1 MRTDAAA
8 IGLAAEEHRG
18 RTEISPAVVEKIAG
32 RAAREVEGV
41 SLMTAAGIA
50 ARIAS
55 LVGNEGRASATADV
69 GQTTSAIDLTVSIR
83 YPQPILE
90 TAERVRNHVKQRVH
104 ELTGLEVQEVDITVS
119 QLDAVG
125 SPRRRVE

>member
-1 MRTDAAA
+1 MRADAAA
-8 IGLAAEEHRG
+8 SGLGGEEGRG
-18 RTEISPAVVEKIAG
+18 STDISPAVVEKIAG

-55 LVGNEGRASATADV
+55 LVGNEGGASATADV

>member
-8 IGLAAEEHRG
+8 IGLAAKEDRG
-18 RTEISPAVVEKIAG
+18 TTEISPAVVEKIAG

-41 SLMTAAGIA
+41 SLVAAGGIA

-55 LVGNEGRASATADV
+55 LVGNEGRASASADV
-69 GQTTSAIDLTVSIR
+69 GRTTSAIDLTVSIR

-90 TAERVRNHVKQRVH
+90 MAERVRSHVKQRVH

-119 QLDAVG
+119 KLDAEG
-125 SPRRRVE
+125 PPRRRVE

>member
-1 MRTDAAA
+1 MRADAAA
-8 IGLAAEEHRG
+8 IGLGAEEGRG
-18 RTEISPAVVEKIAG
+18 TTEISPAVVEKIAG

-41 SLMTAAGIA
+41 SLVTAGGIA

-55 LVGNEGRASATADV
+55 LVGNEGRPSATADV
-69 GQTTSAIDLTVSIR
+69 GRTTSAIDLTVSIR

-90 TAERVRNHVKQRVH
+90 TAERVRSHVKQRVL

-125 SPRRRVE
+125 PPRRRVE

>member
-1 MRTDAAA
+1 MRAGAAA
-8 IGLAAEEHRG
+8 SGLGGEEGRG
-18 RTEISPAVVEKIAG
+18 STDISPAVVEKIAG

-41 SLMTAAGIA
+41 SLVAAGGIA

-55 LVGNEGRASATADV
+55 LVGNEGRASASADV
-69 GQTTSAIDLTVSIR
+69 GRTTSAIDLTVSIR

-90 TAERVRNHVKQRVH
+90 MAQRVRSHVKQRVH

-119 QLDAVG
+119 KLDAEG
-125 SPRRRVE
+125 PPRRRVE